1 MIGGK
6 SFFDQPKKSNKKTY
20 DNIQKIRTG
29 QGDDYTTGCL
39 LDYNYFN
46 KHYEMQGQIQ
56 DETKEA
62 AASFKN

>member
-6 SFFDQPKKSNKKTY
+6 NFFDQPKKSNIKTY

-39 LDYNYFN
+39 LDYYYFN